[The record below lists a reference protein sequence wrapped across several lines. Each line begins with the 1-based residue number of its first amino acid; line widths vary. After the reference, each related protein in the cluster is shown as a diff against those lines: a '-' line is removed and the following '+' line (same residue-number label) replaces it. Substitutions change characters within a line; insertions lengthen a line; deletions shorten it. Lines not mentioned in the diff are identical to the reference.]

1 VRGALIAAV
10 AVALFACAPASVP
23 APEVTAKVASP
34 TVGSST
40 TAAAGGAP
48 TAGSATAST
57 GATAP
62 AAAGAGAPKG
72 TAPTA
77 APTAEPVTSTATL
90 ATDALPRA
98 TFTSGDVRAQL
109 PIEVPPEKEYG
120 IGLSGRLNLQGRGM
134 LFAFPDGQN
143 VGFWMKNT
151 HVDLD
156 IAFIDASMKVIT
168 VTTMRADTLDIHKPA
183 GAYVAAVE
191 APAGWYAQNKIGVG
205 ATASLPVDLRAATG
219 R

>member
-1 VRGALIAAV
+1 MRAASLIAASAALLLGACTASGPEPAGTSTV
-10 AVALFACAPASVP
+10 AVSA
-23 APEVTAKVASP
+23 
-34 TVGSST
+34 GSSAT
-40 TAAAGGAP
+40 GA
-48 TAGSATAST
+48 AGSATAST

-62 AAAGAGAPKG
+62 AGAPKG
-72 TAPTA
+72 TATSAA
-77 APTAEPVTSTATL
+77 APTAEPVTSTATI

-98 TFTSGDVRAQL
+98 TFTSGDVRIQL

-143 VGFWMKNT
+143 VGFWMKGT

-156 IAFIDASMKVIT
+156 IAFIDASMKVIL
-168 VTTMRADTLDIHKPA
+168 VTTMKADTLDIHKPPSP
-183 GAYVAAVE
+183 YVAAIE
-191 APAGWYAQNKIGVG
+191 APAGWYAQNKLGVG
-205 ATASLPVDLRAATG
+205 AVVTLPVDLRAATG